1 MYPNTNNQQQTPV
14 YTPYQMTNQPV
25 QQERSS
31 DEIYVAKMCEFIKAN
46 EKEPIVSNFIDSF
59 NSTLKTPEQKKEDEK
74 FEKMS
79 TEITELKEMMSKME
93 EELKKD
99 TQTMIT
105 TDEIPF

>member
-46 EKEPIVSNFIDSF
+46 QDDATVVSFINSF
-59 NSTLKTPEQKKEDEK
+59 NATLKTPEQKQEDEK
-74 FEKMS
+74 FNKMS
-79 TEITELKEMMSKME
+79 NEITELKEMMAKMIQSQNTPTNNNGGR
-93 EELKKD
+93 K
-99 TQTMIT
+99 
-105 TDEIPF
+105 